1 MLAVPEGSG
10 WNLTKKIDK
19 NHKFITM
26 KENIERKK
34 TMIIVNDLKP
44 GNTIEYENG
53 IYTVL
58 DVSHN
63 KTAMRQM
70 IVKVKSK
77 NLRTGT
83 ISDLT
88 FTGGDKVEPAHI
100 DKREMQFLYD
110 DGTNCIFMDNETY
123 DQLEIPM
130 ERLTW
135 ELNFIKPN
143 TNVNISLYE
152 GEVLGVILP
161 DKVALKITEAEQAV
175 KGDTATS
182 AQKNAVLETGLNI
195 RVPLFINEGE
205 TVLVTTIDG
214 KYSGRAKD

>member
-1 MLAVPEGSG
+1 ME
-10 WNLTKKIDK
+10 
-19 NHKFITM
+19 
-26 KENIERKK
+26 
-34 TMIIVNDLKP
+34 
-44 GNTIEYENG
+44 
-53 IYTVL
+53 
-58 DVSHN
+58 
-63 KTAMRQM
+63 
-70 IVKVKSK
+70 
-77 NLRTGT
+77 
-83 ISDLT
+83 
-88 FTGGDKVEPAHI
+88 
-100 DKREMQFLYD
+100 
-110 DGTNCIFMDNETY
+110 NETY